1 MWFLFTI
8 RVQARIEQYV
18 ILANNYDNAMSEL
31 KVKPKLKPFV
41 NEWGSRLWIVSCFT
55 TQDEPKEI

>member
-41 NEWGSRLWIVSCFT
+41 NEW
-55 TQDEPKEI
+55 